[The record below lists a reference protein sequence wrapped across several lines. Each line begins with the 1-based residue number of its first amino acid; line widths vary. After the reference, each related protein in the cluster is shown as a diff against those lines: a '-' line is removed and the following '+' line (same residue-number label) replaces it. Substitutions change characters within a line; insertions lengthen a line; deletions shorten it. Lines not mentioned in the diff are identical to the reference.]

1 MHPLNMYN
9 ISIALVGISENVCPC
24 LSASEE
30 THLCLTW
37 EIAMGLCLKL
47 PRLERHPL
55 RKRWL
60 LLLLDR
66 SKCENISEDGQ
77 FVSLSFPSSGPRYS
91 VSHSTFRDWN
101 TPTAHSSIFFF
112 SQTSLCCSFF
122 LIPNGCQNIHHSAAS
137 L

>member
-1 MHPLNMYN
+1 MHSLNIYN

-37 EIAMGLCLKL
+37 EIAMGLCLKP

-77 FVSLSFPSSGPRYS
+77 FASLSFPSSGPSYS
-91 VSHSTFRDWN
+91 VGH
-101 TPTAHSSIFFF
+101 
-112 SQTSLCCSFF
+112 
-122 LIPNGCQNIHHSAAS
+122 
-137 L
+137 